1 MQVSLSSKLAKFKRI
16 ALELYYRF
24 PNAGFAKGEILQ
36 SSGASRL
43 NFITAFPMQ
52 VSPKAKS
59 CKVQAHRA

>member
-24 PNAGFAKGEILQ
+24 PNAGFAEGE
-36 SSGASRL
+36 
-43 NFITAFPMQ
+43 T
-52 VSPKAKS
+52 